1 MHTCVV
7 DVDVIVN
14 SANVF
19 HPSGAVPA
27 GSDVNSSSKVGLVFT
42 LVVVATVSFTTLNML
57 RFSTRLAARSLLVR
71 SPLRLS
77 LGGPYPVTCSSPSIS
92 PPLPVTTPSS
102 TLFTSPSA
110 FCFRSLCT
118 KRPPPE
124 DSDSPDANVVTDHPD
139 KQSPTPPATPS
150 PSATTS
156 ASSSSPPSGGGKGST
171 IGTGTGTESQIPSD
185 NTPSTT
191 SLSDDLSD
199 SASVPEISADLT
211 PERIVAELDRHIV
224 GQQPAKKA
232 LAIALRNRWRRLRLS
247 ADFREEVLPKCCLL
261 IGSSGVG
268 KTELARRLSKLV
280 DSPFIKVEATK
291 FTEVGFHGR
300 DVEQIIRDLLE
311 NAITLA
317 RNRQRRRLSA
327 RIAAIV
333 EERILDEL
341 VGKVS
346 SSSTPSPGSTKSRDQ
361 FRTLL
366 RQGAL
371 DNQIIEVETATRR
384 SGNNTPSLLQVDMA
398 PERMTDVFD
407 KLFTVRQ
414 SGGSGSRKRRVKIA
428 DARQLIEDAE
438 SEKLLSDEVVIRD
451 AIAATE
457 NAGIVVIDEIDKI
470 AVPEGQRHGA
480 DASSQGVQRDLL
492 PLIEGTTV
500 STKHG
505 NVDTDHILFIAAG
518 AFTQCKPSDLMAE
531 LVGRLPIRV
540 ELKPLLTEDLRN
552 ILTVPESN
560 LIRQQTELMATEGVT
575 LEFTDS
581 AITEIANI
589 AAEINA
595 TVEDIGARR
604 LHAVIERIVQ
614 DISFTAPSLK
624 GQTVTVDTVKVQDAL
639 GDLRV
644 KSDLSRFIL

>member
-1 MHTCVV
+1 M
-7 DVDVIVN
+7 
-14 SANVF
+14 
-19 HPSGAVPA
+19 
-27 GSDVNSSSKVGLVFT
+27 
-42 LVVVATVSFTTLNML
+42 
-57 RFSTRLAARSLLVR
+57 
-71 SPLRLS
+71 
-77 LGGPYPVTCSSPSIS
+77 
-92 PPLPVTTPSS
+92 
-102 TLFTSPSA
+102 
-110 FCFRSLCT
+110 
-118 KRPPPE
+118 
-124 DSDSPDANVVTDHPD
+124 
-139 KQSPTPPATPS
+139 
-150 PSATTS
+150 
-156 ASSSSPPSGGGKGST
+156 
-171 IGTGTGTESQIPSD
+171 
-185 NTPSTT
+185 
-191 SLSDDLSD
+191 
-199 SASVPEISADLT
+199 
-211 PERIVAELDRHIV
+211 
-224 GQQPAKKA
+224 
-232 LAIALRNRWRRLRLS
+232 RNRWRRLRLTP
-247 ADFREEVLPKCCLL
+247 DLREEVLPKCCLL

-300 DVEQIIRDLLE
+300 DVEQIVRDLLE

-317 RNRQRRRLSA
+317 KHRQRRIMA
-327 RIAAIV
+327 TRIAHTV

-341 VGKVS
+341 MGKA
-346 SSSTPSPGSTKSRDQ
+346 SPGSTKNREQ

-371 DNQIIEVETATRR
+371 DHQVIDVDQPMRR
-384 SGNNTPSLLQVDMA
+384 ATPSLVQVDMA

-414 SGGSGSRKRRVKIA
+414 SGSRKRRVKIA
-428 DARQLIEDAE
+428 DARALIEDAE
-438 SEKLLSDEVVIRD
+438 SEKLMSDEAVIKE
-451 AIAATE
+451 AIDATE

-505 NVDTDHILFIAAG
+505 NVETDHILFIAAG

-540 ELKPLLTEDLRN
+540 ELRPLNTEDLRK
-552 ILTVPESN
+552 ILTVPENN
-560 LIRQQTELMATEGVT
+560 LIRQQRELMATEGVT
-575 LEFTDS
+575 LEFTES
-581 AITEIANI
+581 AITDIANI
-589 AAEINA
+589 AAEINS

-614 DISFTAPSLK
+614 DISFRAPSLK
-624 GQTVTVDTVKVQDAL
+624 GQTVTIDVVQVQDAL
-639 GDLRV
+639 GDLLV

>member
-1 MHTCVV
+1 MRWGPILLNTA
-7 DVDVIVN
+7 
-14 SANVF
+14 SALAKSTARN
-19 HPSGAVPA
+19 PYQ
-27 GSDVNSSSKVGLVFT
+27 
-42 LVVVATVSFTTLNML
+42 VSFAL
-57 RFSTRLAARSLLVR
+57 RFDVVSSALRSSIQCQSQTAFSTYA
-71 SPLRLS
+71 LS
-77 LGGPYPVTCSSPSIS
+77 KLGFSNANPTDSDPPVPPTAPPS
-92 PPLPVTTPSS
+92 PP
-102 TLFTSPSA
+102 
-110 FCFRSLCT
+110 
-118 KRPPPE
+118 
-124 DSDSPDANVVTDHPD
+124 
-139 KQSPTPPATPS
+139 
-150 PSATTS
+150 
-156 ASSSSPPSGGGKGST
+156 SSPPPPTSSAPPPPTDATNPPTPTVQSHDPAPLEIHELTSG
-171 IGTGTGTESQIPSD
+171 
-185 NTPSTT
+185 
-191 SLSDDLSD
+191 
-199 SASVPEISADLT
+199 VEISEDLT

-224 GQQPAKKA
+224 GQTPAKKA

-247 ADFREEVLPKCCLL
+247 SDLREEVLPKCCLL

-300 DVEQIIRDLLE
+300 DVEQIVRDLLE

-317 RNRQRRRLSA
+317 RNRQRRVMAS
-327 RIAAIV
+327 RIAHTV

-341 VGKVS
+341 VGKP
-346 SSSTPSPGSTKSRDQ
+346 SSTPNATSNREQ
-361 FRTLL
+361 FRKLL

-371 DNQIIEVETATRR
+371 DNQVIEVEQPLRR
-384 SGNNTPSLLQVDMA
+384 ATPSLLQVDMA

-414 SGGSGSRKRRVKIA
+414 SGSRKRRVKIS
-428 DARQLIEDAE
+428 DARVLIEDAE
-438 SEKLLSDEVVIRD
+438 SEKLLSDENVIKE
-451 AIAATE
+451 AIEATE

-505 NVDTDHILFIAAG
+505 NIETDHILFIAAG

-540 ELKPLLTEDLRN
+540 ELKPLHAEDLRK
-552 ILTVPESN
+552 ILTVPENN
-560 LIRQQTELMATEGVT
+560 LIRQQRELMATEGVT
-575 LEFTDS
+575 LQFTEA
-581 AITEIANI
+581 AITKIADI
-589 AAEINA
+589 AAEMNS

-614 DISFTAPSLK
+614 DISFKAPSLS
-624 GQTVTVDTVKVQDAL
+624 GQTVVIDGVQVEDAL
-639 GDLRV
+639 GDLMV

>member
-1 MHTCVV
+1 MPVPL
-7 DVDVIVN
+7 
-14 SANVF
+14 
-19 HPSGAVPA
+19 PSF
-27 GSDVNSSSKVGLVFT
+27 SSNITPPTF
-42 LVVVATVSFTTLNML
+42 A
-57 RFSTRLAARSLLVR
+57 
-71 SPLRLS
+71 SP
-77 LGGPYPVTCSSPSIS
+77 PPNPPSSPDGTHSEN
-92 PPLPVTTPSS
+92 P
-102 TLFTSPSA
+102 
-110 FCFRSLCT
+110 
-118 KRPPPE
+118 
-124 DSDSPDANVVTDHPD
+124 
-139 KQSPTPPATPS
+139 
-150 PSATTS
+150 
-156 ASSSSPPSGGGKGST
+156 SSPPD
-171 IGTGTGTESQIPSD
+171 IIPAEVD
-185 NTPSTT
+185 TDDP
-191 SLSDDLSD
+191 LSY
-199 SASVPEISADLT
+199 AGPEISADLT
-211 PERIVAELDRHIV
+211 PQRIVSELDRHIV

-247 ADFREEVLPKCCLL
+247 PDLREEVLPKCCLL

-300 DVEQIIRDLLE
+300 DVEQIVRDLVE

-317 RNRQRRRLSA
+317 KNRQRRVMASKIA
-327 RIAAIV
+327 RTV

-341 VGKVS
+341 MGKA
-346 SSSTPSPGSTKSRDQ
+346 SPATTKNREQ
-361 FRTLL
+361 FRHLL

-371 DNQIIEVETATRR
+371 DHQIIDVDQPVRR
-384 SGNNTPSLLQVDMA
+384 TTPSLVQVDMA

-414 SGGSGSRKRRVKIA
+414 SGSRKRRVKIS
-428 DARQLIEDAE
+428 DARALIEEAE
-438 SEKLLSDEVVIRD
+438 SEKLLSDEAVVKE
-451 AIAATE
+451 AIEATE

-505 NVDTDHILFIAAG
+505 NVETEHILFIAAG

-540 ELKPLLTEDLRN
+540 ELKPLATEDLRK
-552 ILTVPESN
+552 ILTVPENN
-560 LIRQQTELMATEGVT
+560 LIRQQRELMATEGVT

-589 AAEINA
+589 AAEINH

-614 DISFTAPSLK
+614 DISFRAPELK
-624 GQTVTVDTVKVQDAL
+624 GQTVTVDTVQVQDAL
-639 GDLRV
+639 GDLLV

>member
-1 MHTCVV
+1 MLSTRSLIVKASAALRNSTSTFRIHT
-7 DVDVIVN
+7 
-14 SANVF
+14 
-19 HPSGAVPA
+19 PTVPVLA
-27 GSDVNSSSKVGLVFT
+27 SSSYHVNQPV
-42 LVVVATVSFTTLNML
+42 
-57 RFSTRLAARSLLVR
+57 
-71 SPLRLS
+71 LS
-77 LGGPYPVTCSSPSIS
+77 IYPVTLSSSHYRSYSKPA
-92 PPLPVTTPSS
+92 SS
-102 TLFTSPSA
+102 D
-110 FCFRSLCT
+110 
-118 KRPPPE
+118 PPPPTHT
-124 DSDSPDANVVTDHPD
+124 SDSSEPTVDSPVPISAESPD
-139 KQSPTPPATPS
+139 QLTP
-150 PSATTS
+150 
-156 ASSSSPPSGGGKGST
+156 
-171 IGTGTGTESQIPSD
+171 ITG
-185 NTPSTT
+185 
-191 SLSDDLSD
+191 
-199 SASVPEISADLT
+199 PEISADLT

-232 LAIALRNRWRRLRLS
+232 LAIALRNRWRRLRLTS
-247 ADFREEVLPKCCLL
+247 DLREEVLPKCCLL
-261 IGSSGVG
+261 IGSSGIG

-300 DVEQIIRDLLE
+300 DVEQIVRDLLE

-317 RNRQRRRLSA
+317 RNRQRRLMSS
-327 RIAAIV
+327 RIAQTV

-341 VGKVS
+341 VGKTAPAPT
-346 SSSTPSPGSTKSRDQ
+346 STNNRDQ
-361 FRTLL
+361 FRQLL

-371 DNQIIEVETATRR
+371 DNQVIEVEQPLRR
-384 SGNNTPSLLQVDMA
+384 ATPSLLQVDMA

-414 SGGSGSRKRRVKIA
+414 SGSRKRRVKISE
-428 DARQLIEDAE
+428 ARALIEEAE
-438 SEKLLSDEVVIRD
+438 SEKLLSDENVTKE
-451 AIAATE
+451 AIEATE

-505 NVDTDHILFIAAG
+505 NIETDHILFIAAG

-540 ELKPLLTEDLRN
+540 ELKPLLREDLRQ
-552 ILTVPESN
+552 ILTVPENN
-560 LIRQQTELMATEGVT
+560 LIRQQRELMATEGVT
-575 LEFTDS
+575 LQFTEA

-589 AAEINA
+589 AAEINS

-614 DISFTAPSLK
+614 DISFRAPSLK
-624 GQTVTVDTVKVQDAL
+624 GQTVTIDTVQVQDAL
-639 GDLRV
+639 GDLLV